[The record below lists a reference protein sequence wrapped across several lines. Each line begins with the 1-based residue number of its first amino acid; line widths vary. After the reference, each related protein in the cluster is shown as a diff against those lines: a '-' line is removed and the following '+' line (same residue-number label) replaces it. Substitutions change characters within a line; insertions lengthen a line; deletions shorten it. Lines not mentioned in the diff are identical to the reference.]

1 MILGHA
7 NSKAVK
13 RSYSPEANNMLCW
26 TRSNAMFKAK
36 LPVNLDQPRIW
47 QKHMDFWEPPSTDG
61 AREAKNIVTKPQT
74 RFGQTKPV

>member
-1 MILGHA
+1 
-7 NSKAVK
+7 
-13 RSYSPEANNMLCW
+13 
-26 TRSNAMFKAK
+26 MFKAK